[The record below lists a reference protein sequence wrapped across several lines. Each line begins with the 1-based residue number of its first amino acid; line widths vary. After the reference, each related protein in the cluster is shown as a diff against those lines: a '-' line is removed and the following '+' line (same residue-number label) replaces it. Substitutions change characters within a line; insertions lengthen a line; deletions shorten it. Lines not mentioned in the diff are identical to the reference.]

1 VAAGYFKS
9 YKKRISSRLGNTEK
23 IQKWRFQH
31 GKASFKCQR
40 TVRIHSLSPQTIY
53 NKINRGDFPI
63 PYKKVFGL
71 LRWEL
76 EEVNDFLDKLILQGG
91 DEAVSR
97 RKS

>member
-1 VAAGYFKS
+1 ME
-9 YKKRISSRLGNTEK
+9 KRLLSVKELSEYIG
-23 IQKWRFQH
+23 
-31 GKASFKCQR
+31 
-40 TVRIHSLSPQTIY
+40 LSPQTIY

-71 LRWEL
+71 LKWEL
-76 EEVNDFLDKLILQGG
+76 EEVNDFLDKLVLQGG

>member
-1 VAAGYFKS
+1 ME
-9 YKKRISSRLGNTEK
+9 KRLLSVKELSEYIG
-23 IQKWRFQH
+23 
-31 GKASFKCQR
+31 
-40 TVRIHSLSPQTIY
+40 LSPQTIY